1 MNVKTFIDR
10 PILSGVISVLMVL
23 VGVIGLSQLAL
34 EQFPEI
40 APPTVRI
47 MASYTGANAETV
59 QKSVVVPLEEA
70 INGVEGMMYMTSNAS
85 NNGSG
90 SIGIFFRQGTDP
102 DMAMVNV
109 QNRAATVQG
118 RLPSDVVKS
127 GLTVRKRQTSNI
139 KQIAIYSPDSTFDR
153 AFLANYTKINI
164 EPRLSRIP
172 GVGEVNV
179 MGADY
184 SMRIWLDPLKM
195 ARYNLTPSDITQVLN
210 EQNVEVATGTL
221 GAESSN
227 TFQYVLK
234 YRGRYEDEQ
243 GYENLV
249 IRSLPNGDVLR
260 IKDIAKVELGSQ
272 NYNIIAETNGS
283 PGVNVSINQ
292 VAGSNANEIIK
303 QIDREIEE
311 IRGSLP
317 PGIVIEDLESKKDF
331 LDASITSVVETL
343 LEALALVILVVFLF
357 LQSWRATIIPA
368 VAIMVSLVATLA
380 VIYAIGFSLNML
392 TLFALVLVIG
402 TVVDDAIVVVEAV
415 QAKLDAT
422 HRDRSRGSSD
432 EQPTG
437 PVPMSRQSTIEAM
450 HDITSALVTTTLVF
464 MAVFVPVCFI
474 GGVTGTFYTQF
485 GLTMAIAV
493 GISLFNAL
501 TLSPALSA
509 LIMRPN
515 NVSNGLNGYDGAD
528 AHSTH
533 SFLRLFNAG
542 FNALLERYKRAVTAI
557 IPKKWLAAAL
567 VVIAI
572 VGLGWMMRTT
582 KTGLVP
588 NEDMGTV
595 FINVQA
601 SPGSSLQQTYHIL
614 KEVEARI
621 KDLPQLR
628 IYSLIAGNSNNFE
641 QSSSNGNFTLKLKKW
656 GERKGKGDDV
666 QSVVDEIYRR
676 TADIANAKIQVNT
689 QNMLPGFGRIN
700 GFELHVQDK
709 HGGTIQELLDQTN
722 RLIAALNERPEISRA
737 FTNFSLKYPQYR
749 VEVDAALCKRRGVS
763 PSDVLAALS
772 GYVGGSYASN
782 FVRFTKL
789 YRVMVQASP
798 EYRLDTESLNNIF
811 VRSSSGEMSP
821 IGQYITLTRIYG
833 SETLARFNLFPSI
846 QCGGTTAEG
855 YSSGQ
860 AIDAIRET
868 AAEVLPE
875 GYGYEFGGMSRE
887 EASAQNT
894 TALVFVICIV
904 FIYLILCALYESL
917 FIPMAV
923 ILSVPFGLA
932 GSFIFAHLWGLEN
945 NIYMQTGLI
954 MLIGLLSK
962 TAILLTE
969 YASTR
974 RRQGMGI
981 VEAAL
986 DAAAV
991 RLRPILMTSLTM
1003 IFGLLPLALATG
1015 VGANGNRSLGVGT
1028 IGGMLIG
1035 TIALLFIVPCLFVIF
1050 QVIEEKVFGRKAN
1063 NV

>member
-1 MNVKTFIDR
+1 
-10 PILSGVISVLMVL
+10 MVL
-23 VGVIGLSQLAL
+23 VGIIGLSQLAL

-70 INGVEGMMYMTSNAS
+70 INGVEGMMYMTSSAS
-85 NNGSG
+85 NNGTA

-127 GLTVRKRQTSNI
+127 GITVRKRQTSNI
-139 KQIAIYSPDSTFDR
+139 KQIAVYSPDSTFDR
-153 AFLANYTKINI
+153 SFLANYTKINI

-195 ARYNLTPSDITQVLN
+195 ARYGLTPADITQVLN

-221 GAESSN
+221 GAESQN

-249 IRSLPNGDVLR
+249 IRSLPDGDVLR
-260 IKDIAKVELGSQ
+260 IGDIARVELGSQ
-272 NYNIIAETNGS
+272 NYNIIGETNGR
-283 PGVNVSINQ
+283 PGVNISINQ

-303 QIDREIEE
+303 QIDREVEE

-317 PGIVIEDLESKKDF
+317 PGIKIEDLESKKDF
-331 LDASITSVVETL
+331 LDASIASVLETL
-343 LEALALVILVVFLF
+343 FEALLLVILVVWLF
-357 LQSWRATIIPA
+357 LQSWRATVIPA
-368 VAIMVSLVATLA
+368 VAIMVSLIATLA

-415 QAKLDAT
+415 QAQLDKGKLTTYDA
-422 HRDRSRGSSD
+422 
-432 EQPTG
+432 
-437 PVPMSRQSTIEAM
+437 TIEAM
-450 HDITSALVTTTLVF
+450 HGITSALVTTTLVF

-501 TLSPALSA
+501 TLSPALCA
-509 LIMRPN
+509 LIMKPQERE
-515 NVSNGLNGYDGAD
+515 GGKGFKAQ
-528 AHSTH
+528 
-533 SFLRLFNAG
+533 FNAG
-542 FNALLERYKRAVTAI
+542 FNALLNRYSRSVATVV
-557 IPKKWLAAAL
+557 PRRWLAVAL
-567 VVIAI
+567 VVVAI
-572 VGLGWMMRTT
+572 VALGWMMRIT

-614 KEVEARI
+614 KEVEERI
-621 KDLPQLR
+621 EDLPQLR

-656 GERKGKGDDV
+656 GERKGEGDDV
-666 QSVVDEIYRR
+666 QSIVDEIYRR

-700 GFELHVQDK
+700 GFELHIQDK
-709 HGGTIQELLDQTN
+709 HGGTIDELLGYTN
-722 RLIAALNERPEISRA
+722 RLIAALNQRPEISRA

-749 VEVDAALCKRRGVS
+749 LEVDAALCKRRGVS
-763 PSDVLAALS
+763 PSDVLSALS
-772 GYVGGSYASN
+772 GYIGGSYASN

-811 VRSSSGEMSP
+811 VRTSSGEMSP
-821 IGQYITLTRIYG
+821 IGQYVKLTRIYG
-833 SETLARFNLFPSI
+833 SETLSRFNLFPSI
-846 QCGGTTAEG
+846 QVGGTAADG

-875 GYGYEFGGMSRE
+875 GYGYEFGGMTRE

-894 TALVFVICIV
+894 TTLVFVICIV
-904 FIYLILCALYESL
+904 FIYLILCGLYESL
-917 FIPMAV
+917 FIPLAV
-923 ILSVPFGLA
+923 ILSVPFGLL

-986 DAAAV
+986 DAASV
-991 RLRPILMTSLTM
+991 RLRPILMTSMTM

-1015 VGANGNRSLGVGT
+1015 VGANGNRSLGVGA

-1035 TIALLFIVPCLFVIF
+1035 TVALLFIVPVLFIIF
-1050 QVIEEKVFGRKAN
+1050 QKIEERVMPKRISKRDPS
-1063 NV
+1063 

>member
-1 MNVKTFIDR
+1 M
-10 PILSGVISVLMVL
+10 MVL
-23 VGVIGLSQLAL
+23 VGIIGLSRLAL

-40 APPTVRI
+40 APPTVRVN
-47 MASYTGANAETV
+47 ANYTGANAETV

-70 INGVEGMMYMTSNAS
+70 INGVEGMMYMTSTAS
-85 NNGSG
+85 NNGSA
-90 SIGIFFRQGTDP
+90 SIGIFFRQGVDP
-102 DMAMVNV
+102 NMAMVNV

-139 KQIAIYSPDSTFDR
+139 KQIAVYSPDSTFDR

-164 EPRLSRIP
+164 EPRLSRIS

-195 ARYNLTPSDITQVLN
+195 ARYGLTPADITKVLD

-221 GAESSN
+221 GAESQN

-234 YRGRYEDEQ
+234 YRGRYEEEQ
-243 GYENLV
+243 GYEQMV
-249 IRSLPNGDVLR
+249 IRSLPDGNVLR
-260 IKDIAKVELGSQ
+260 IGDIAKVELGSQ
-272 NYNIIAETNGS
+272 NYNIIGETNGR
-283 PGVNVSINQ
+283 PGVNISINQ

-303 QIDREIEE
+303 EIDREVEE
-311 IRGSLP
+311 IRQSLP
-317 PGIVIEDLESKKDF
+317 PGMAIEDIESKKDF
-331 LDASITSVVETL
+331 LDASITSVLETL
-343 LEALALVILVVFLF
+343 FEALILVILVVFVF
-357 LQSWRATIIPA
+357 LQSWRATIIPT

-415 QAKLDAT
+415 QTKLD
-422 HRDRSRGSSD
+422 SEGNSSLFTFHSSLT
-432 EQPTG
+432 E
-437 PVPMSRQSTIEAM
+437 EAM
-450 HDITSALVTTTLVF
+450 HGITSALVTTTLVF

-501 TLSPALSA
+501 TLSPALCA
-509 LIMRPN
+509 LIMKKNQKTTKGFHARF
-515 NVSNGLNGYDGAD
+515 S
-528 AHSTH
+528 
-533 SFLRLFNAG
+533 AG
-542 FNALLERYKRAVTAI
+542 FQALTDHYKRAVARVVPFRWMAFVMVAI
-557 IPKKWLAAAL
+557 A
-567 VVIAI
+567 V

-614 KEVEARI
+614 KEVEERI

-641 QSSSNGNFTLKLKKW
+641 QSSSNGNFTLKLKNW
-656 GERKGKGDDV
+656 SERTGKGDDV
-666 QSVVDEIYRR
+666 QSVVEEIYRR

-700 GFELHVQDK
+700 GFEVHVQDK
-709 HGGTIQELLDQTN
+709 HGGTIDELLTQTN
-722 RLIAALNERPEISRA
+722 RLIAALNERPEIGRA

-749 VEVDAALCKRRGVS
+749 LEVDAALCKRRGVS

-811 VRSSSGEMSP
+811 VRTSSGEMSP
-821 IGQYITLTRIYG
+821 IGQYVTLTRIYG
-833 SETLARFNLFPSI
+833 SETLSRFNLFPSI
-846 QCGGTTAEG
+846 NVGGTAAEG

-860 AIDAIRET
+860 AIQAIRQT

-875 GYGYEFGGMSRE
+875 GYGYEFGGMTRE
-887 EASAQNT
+887 EASSQDT
-894 TALVFVICIV
+894 STLVFVICII

-917 FIPMAV
+917 FIPLAV

-932 GSFIFAHLWGLEN
+932 GSFIFAQLWGLEN

-969 YASTR
+969 YASAR

-981 VEAAL
+981 VAAAL

-1003 IFGLLPLALATG
+1003 VFGLLPLALATG
-1015 VGANGNRSLGVGT
+1015 VGANGNRSLGVGV
-1028 IGGMLIG
+1028 IGGMVIG
-1035 TIALLFIVPCLFVIF
+1035 TAALLFIVPTLFVVF
-1050 QVIEEKVFGRKAN
+1050 QKIEEKVMGRR
-1063 NV
+1063 

>member
-23 VGVIGLSQLAL
+23 VGIIGLSQLAL

-139 KQIAIYSPDSTFDR
+139 KQIAVYSPDSTFDR

-195 ARYNLTPSDITQVLN
+195 ARYGLTPSDITQVLN

-260 IKDIAKVELGSQ
+260 IGDIARVELGSQ

-283 PGVNVSINQ
+283 PSVNVSINQ

-303 QIDREIEE
+303 QIDREVED
-311 IRGSLP
+311 IRQSLP
-317 PGIVIEDLESKKDF
+317 QGIVIEDLESKKDF

-357 LQSWRATIIPA
+357 LQSWRATIIPT
-368 VAIMVSLVATLA
+368 VAIMVSLIATLA

-415 QAKLDAT
+415 QAKLDDAGQTIYNAT
-422 HRDRSRGSSD
+422 IS
-432 EQPTG
+432 
-437 PVPMSRQSTIEAM
+437 AM
-450 HDITSALVTTTLVF
+450 HGITSALVTTTLVF

-515 NVSNGLNGYDGAD
+515 NKPKEVNAQT
-528 AHSTH
+528 HKRH
-533 SFLRLFNAG
+533 SFLRLFDVG
-542 FNALLERYKRAVTAI
+542 FKALLDRYKRAVTTI
-557 IPKKWLAAAL
+557 IPRRWLAATL

-572 VGLGWMMRTT
+572 VGLGWMMRIT

-614 KEVEARI
+614 KEVEERI

-656 GERKGKGDDV
+656 RERKGKGDDV

-709 HGGTIQELLDQTN
+709 HGGTIDELLNYTN
-722 RLIAALNERPEISRA
+722 RLISALNERPEISRA

-749 VEVDAALCKRRGVS
+749 VEVDAALCKRHGVS
-763 PSDVLAALS
+763 PSDVLSALS

-811 VRSSSGEMSP
+811 VRSSNGEMSP
-821 IGQYITLTRIYG
+821 IGQYISLTRIYG

-846 QCGGTTAEG
+846 QVGGTAAEG

-860 AIDAIRET
+860 AINAIRET

-887 EASAQNT
+887 EASAQNA

-981 VEAAL
+981 VESAL

-1015 VGANGNRSLGVGT
+1015 VGANGNRSLGVGA

-1050 QVIEEKVFGRKAN
+1050 QTLEEKVFGQKASHKA
-1063 NV
+1063 

>member
-1 MNVKTFIDR
+1 MNVRTFIDR
-10 PILSGVISVLMVL
+10 PILSVVISVLMIL
-23 VGVIGLSQLAL
+23 VGIIGLSQLAL

-70 INGVEGMMYMTSNAS
+70 INGVEGMMYMTSSAS
-85 NNGSG
+85 NNGTA

-139 KQIAIYSPDSTFDR
+139 KQMAVYCPDSTFDR

-195 ARYNLTPSDITQVLN
+195 ARYGLTPADITQVLS

-243 GYENLV
+243 GYKNLV
-249 IRSLPNGDVLR
+249 IRSLPDGDVLR
-260 IKDIAKVELGSQ
+260 IGDIARVELGSQ
-272 NYNIIAETNGS
+272 NYNIIGETNGS
-283 PGVNVSINQ
+283 PGVNISINQ

-303 QIDREIEE
+303 QIDREVEE
-311 IRGSLP
+311 IRQSLP
-317 PGIVIEDLESKKDF
+317 PGIVIEDIESKKDF
-331 LDASITSVVETL
+331 LDASIASVVETL
-343 LEALALVILVVFLF
+343 LEALILVILVVFLF

-368 VAIMVSLVATLA
+368 VAIMVSLIATLA
-380 VIYAIGFSLNML
+380 IIYAIGFSLNML

-415 QAKLDAT
+415 QAKLD
-422 HRDRSRGSSD
+422 GSGL
-432 EQPTG
+432 TTYNA
-437 PVPMSRQSTIEAM
+437 TIEAM
-450 HDITSALVTTTLVF
+450 HGITSALVTTTLVF

-501 TLSPALSA
+501 TLSPALCA
-509 LIMRPN
+509 LIMRP
-515 NVSNGLNGYDGAD
+515 GA
-528 AHSTH
+528 ASKTG
-533 SFLRLFNAG
+533 FKARFNTG
-542 FNALLERYKRAVTAI
+542 FNALLNRYKGAVSVFV
-557 IPKKWLAAAL
+557 PRKWVAVAL
-567 VVIAI
+567 VIVAI

-614 KEVEARI
+614 KEVEERI

-628 IYSLIAGNSNNFE
+628 IYSLIAGNSNSFE

-700 GFELHVQDK
+700 GFELHIQDK
-709 HGGTIQELLDQTN
+709 HGGTIDELLGQTN

-749 VEVDAALCKRRGVS
+749 VEVDAALCKRHGVS

-772 GYVGGSYASN
+772 GYIGGSYASN

-811 VRSSSGEMSP
+811 VRSNSGEMSP
-821 IGQYITLTRIYG
+821 IGQYLTLTRIYG

-846 QCGGTTAEG
+846 QVGGTAADG

-860 AIDAIRET
+860 AIQAIRET

-904 FIYLILCALYESL
+904 FIYLILCGLYESL
-917 FIPMAV
+917 FIPLAV

-991 RLRPILMTSLTM
+991 RLRPILMTSMTM
-1003 IFGLLPLALATG
+1003 VFGLLPLALATG
-1015 VGANGNRSLGVGT
+1015 VGANGNRSLGVGA

-1035 TIALLFIVPCLFVIF
+1035 TIALLFIVPVLFVIF
-1050 QVIEEKVFGRKAN
+1050 QSIEERVMPKKK
-1063 NV
+1063 

>member
-1 MNVKTFIDR
+1 MNVRTFIDR
-10 PILSGVISVLMVL
+10 PILAGVISVLMVL
-23 VGVIGLSQLAL
+23 VGIIGLSRLAL

-59 QKSVVVPLEEA
+59 QKSVIVPLEEA
-70 INGVEGMMYMTSNAS
+70 INGVEGMMYMTSSAP
-85 NNGSG
+85 NNGTA

-109 QNRAATVQG
+109 QNRAAAVQG

-139 KQIAIYSPDSTFDR
+139 KQLSVYSPDSTFDR

-195 ARYNLTPSDITQVLN
+195 ARYGLVPSDITQVLN

-221 GAESSN
+221 GAESQN

-234 YRGRYEDEQ
+234 YRGRYEEEQ
-243 GYENLV
+243 EYENLV
-249 IRSLPNGDVLR
+249 IRSLPDGDVLR
-260 IKDIAKVELGSQ
+260 IGDIARVELGSQ
-272 NYNIIAETNGS
+272 NYNIIGETNGS
-283 PGVNVSINQ
+283 PGVNISINQ

-303 QIDREIEE
+303 QIDREVDD
-311 IRGSLP
+311 IRQSLP
-317 PGIVIEDLESKKDF
+317 PGVVIEDIESKKDF
-331 LDASITSVVETL
+331 LDASIASVLETL
-343 LEALALVILVVFLF
+343 LEALLLVILVVFVF

-368 VAIMVSLVATLA
+368 IAIVVSLIATLA

-415 QAKLDAT
+415 QAKLD
-422 HRDRSRGSSD
+422 
-432 EQPTG
+432 ETG
-437 PVPMSRQSTIEAM
+437 ADAHTATIEAM
-450 HDITSALVTTTLVF
+450 HGITSALITTTLVF
-464 MAVFVPVCFI
+464 MAVFVPVSFI
-474 GGVTGTFYTQF
+474 SGVTGTFYTQF

-493 GISLFNAL
+493 AISLFNAL
-501 TLSPALSA
+501 TLSPALCA
-509 LIMRPN
+509 LIMKKQYGVKGFRW
-515 NVSNGLNGYDGAD
+515 
-528 AHSTH
+528 
-533 SFLRLFNAG
+533 FNTG
-542 FNALLERYKRAVTAI
+542 FTALVTRYKKSVTGF
-557 IPKKWLAAAL
+557 IPRRWLAVAL
-567 VVIAI
+567 VVVA
-572 VGLGWMMRTT
+572 VAGLGWLMRTT

-614 KEVEARI
+614 KEVEERI

-641 QSSSNGNFTLKLKKW
+641 QSSSSGNFTLKLKKW
-656 GERKGKGDDV
+656 DERKGKGDDV
-666 QSVVDEIYRR
+666 QSIVDEIYRR

-689 QNMLPGFGRIN
+689 QNMLPGFGRLN
-700 GFELHVQDK
+700 GFELHIQDK
-709 HGGTIQELLDQTN
+709 HGGTINDLLAQTN

-763 PSDVLAALS
+763 PSDVLAALG

-811 VRSSSGEMSP
+811 VKTNKGEMSP
-821 IGQYITLTRIYG
+821 IGQYLTLTRIYG
-833 SETLARFNLFPSI
+833 SETLSRFNLFPSI
-846 QCGGTTAEG
+846 LVSGTAADG

-860 AIDAIRET
+860 AIQAIREV
-868 AAEVLPE
+868 AAEELPE
-875 GYGYEFGGMSRE
+875 GYGYEFGGMTRE
-887 EASAQNT
+887 EASSQNT
-894 TALVFVICIV
+894 AALVFVICII
-904 FIYLILCALYESL
+904 FIYLILCALYESI
-917 FIPMAV
+917 FIPLAV

-969 YASTR
+969 YASAR

-981 VEAAL
+981 VAAAL

-1003 IFGLLPLALATG
+1003 VFGLLPLALATG
-1015 VGANGNRSLGVGT
+1015 VGANGNHSLGVGA

-1050 QVIEEKVFGRKAN
+1050 QTIEEKVFKKRS
-1063 NV
+1063 VE

>member
-1 MNVKTFIDR
+1 MNVRTFIDR

-23 VGVIGLSQLAL
+23 VGIIGLSRLAL

-40 APPTVRI
+40 APPTVRV

-59 QKSVVVPLEEA
+59 QKSVIVPLEEA
-70 INGVEGMMYMTSNAS
+70 INGVEGMMYMTSSAS
-85 NNGSG
+85 NNGTASM
-90 SIGIFFRQGTDP
+90 GIFFRQGTDP
-102 DMAMVNV
+102 NMAMVNV

-139 KQIAIYSPDSTFDR
+139 KQIAVYSPDSTFDR
-153 AFLANYTKINI
+153 SFLANYTKINI

-195 ARYNLTPSDITQVLN
+195 ARYGLTPADVTQVLN

-221 GAESSN
+221 GAESDN

-234 YRGRYEDEQ
+234 YRGRYEEEQ
-243 GYENLV
+243 EYENLV
-249 IRSLPNGDVLR
+249 VRSLSDGDVLR
-260 IKDIAKVELGSQ
+260 IGDIARVELGSQ
-272 NYNIIAETNGS
+272 NYNIIGETNGC
-283 PGVNVSINQ
+283 PGINISINQ

-303 QIDREIEE
+303 QIDAEVEE
-311 IRGSLP
+311 IRHSLP

-331 LDASITSVVETL
+331 LDASIASVVETL
-343 LEALALVILVVFLF
+343 FEALVLVILVVWLF
-357 LQSWRATIIPA
+357 LGSWRATIIPA
-368 VAIMVSLVATLA
+368 IAIVVSLIATLA

-415 QAKLDAT
+415 QAQYEKGECRTESVEFATAQEEEGTAVANSTPYTLNSKLMT
-422 HRDRSRGSSD
+422 
-432 EQPTG
+432 E
-437 PVPMSRQSTIEAM
+437 EAM
-450 HDITSALVTTTLVF
+450 KKITSALITTTLVF

-493 GISLFNAL
+493 AISLFNAL

-509 LIMRPN
+509 IIMRDSKLN
-515 NVSNGLNGYDGAD
+515 KFQERFNV
-528 AHSTH
+528 
-533 SFLRLFNAG
+533 G
-542 FNALLERYKRAVTAI
+542 FTALATRYKSVVTGFINRKKLAGVLVIVAIAV
-557 IPKKWLAAAL
+557 
-567 VVIAI
+567 
-572 VGLGWMMRTT
+572 LGWMMKTT

-614 KEVEARI
+614 KEVEERI

-628 IYSLIAGNSNNFE
+628 IYSLIAGNSNSFE

-656 GERKGKGDDV
+656 DERTGKGDDDQSIV
-666 QSVVDEIYRR
+666 QEIYRR

-709 HGGTIQELLDQTN
+709 HGGTIQDLLSYTN
-722 RLIAALNERPEISRA
+722 KLIAALGERPEIGRA
-737 FTNFSLKYPQYR
+737 YTNFSLKYPQYR

-763 PSDVLAALS
+763 PSDVLSALS
-772 GYVGGSYASN
+772 GYVGGTYASN

-811 VRSSSGEMSP
+811 VKNNQGEMSP
-821 IGQYITLTRIYG
+821 IGQYLTLTRVYG
-833 SETLARFNLFPSI
+833 SETLSRFNLFPSI
-846 QCGGTTAEG
+846 QVGGTAAEG

-860 AIDAIRET
+860 AIDAIREV

-875 GYGYEFGGMSRE
+875 GYGYEFGGMTRE
-887 EASAQNT
+887 EASSQNT
-894 TALVFVICIV
+894 TALVFVLCIV

-932 GSFIFAHLWGLEN
+932 GSFLFAWMWGLEN

-981 VEAAL
+981 IEAAL

-1003 IFGLLPLALATG
+1003 VFGLLPLALATG
-1015 VGANGNRSLGVGT
+1015 VGANGNHSLGVGT
-1028 IGGMLIG
+1028 IGGMVIG
-1035 TIALLFIVPCLFVIF
+1035 TIALLFIVPVLFVIF
-1050 QVIEEKVFGRKAN
+1050 QTIEERVMHKR
-1063 NV
+1063 

>member
-23 VGVIGLSQLAL
+23 VGTIGLSQLAL

-139 KQIAIYSPDSTFDR
+139 KQIAVYSPDSTFDR

-195 ARYNLTPSDITQVLN
+195 VRYGLTPSDITQVLN

-260 IKDIAKVELGSQ
+260 IRDIARVELGSQ

-303 QIDREIEE
+303 QIDSEIED
-311 IRGSLP
+311 IRQSLP

-331 LDASITSVVETL
+331 LDASIASVVETL

-368 VAIMVSLVATLA
+368 VAIMVSLIATLA

-415 QAKLDAT
+415 QAKLDGSGETTYNAT
-422 HRDRSRGSSD
+422 IS
-432 EQPTG
+432 
-437 PVPMSRQSTIEAM
+437 AM
-450 HDITSALVTTTLVF
+450 HGITSALVTTTLVF

-515 NVSNGLNGYDGAD
+515 TSQAEQSKGFKAK
-528 AHSTH
+528 
-533 SFLRLFNAG
+533 FNAG
-542 FNALLERYKRAVTAI
+542 FNAVLDRYKHAVTAV
-557 IPKKWLAAAL
+557 IPKRWLAAAL
-567 VVIAI
+567 VVVAVI
-572 VGLGWMMRTT
+572 GLGWMMKTT

-614 KEVEARI
+614 KEVEERI

-656 GERKGKGDDV
+656 SERKGKGDDV

-763 PSDVLAALS
+763 PSDVLSALS

-846 QCGGTTAEG
+846 QVGGTAAEG

-917 FIPMAV
+917 FIPLAV

-991 RLRPILMTSLTM
+991 RLRPILMTSFTM

-1015 VGANGNRSLGVGT
+1015 VGANGNRSLGVGA

-1050 QVIEEKVFGRKAN
+1050 QVIEEKVFGRK
-1063 NV
+1063 